1 MITKFFTPAKE
12 EEILIE
18 SLNTPTELNNFM
30 ESFYYHV
37 KTEATSE
44 ELNHYVKIVK
54 RHSDKPALFLMKIKL
69 ENKHDVIRLL
79 ESINE

>member
-30 ESFYYHV
+30 ESFITMS
-37 KTEATSE
+37 K
-44 ELNHYVKIVK
+44 L
-54 RHSDKPALFLMKIKL
+54 KPPAK
-69 ENKHDVIRLL
+69 
-79 ESINE
+79 S